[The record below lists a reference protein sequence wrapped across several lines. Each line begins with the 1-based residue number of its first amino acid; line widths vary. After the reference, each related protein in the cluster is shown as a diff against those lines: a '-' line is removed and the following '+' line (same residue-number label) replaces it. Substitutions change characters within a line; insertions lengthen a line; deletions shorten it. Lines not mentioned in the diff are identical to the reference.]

1 MESVFRWI
9 FFAKIGVQLSVELFF
24 CCSAD
29 CLHLHFIV
37 LLCVFGN
44 GMGIGNLNGNGIRV
58 KLGNGNGKE

>member
-1 MESVFRWI
+1 MDFL
-9 FFAKIGVQLSVELFF
+9 FAKIGVQLSVELFF

-29 CLHLHFIV
+29 FLHLHCIV

-44 GMGIGNLNGNGIRV
+44 GMGIGITQWESHGNGIRV